1 MLRILYSDIR
11 KTLLSQA
18 FRICMITNVTYHLLT
33 VIVMK
38 VISECFFHMV
48 MAADDVAFCFT
59 SIAIFLVTAST
70 LITVSEFA
78 DGSVRN
84 KLISGAKRTD
94 VFFSGVITGMFQGFL
109 HAAAAFLVSAF
120 SVLLLSSGFAGYTV
134 SEMADFWMIITVSCM
149 AIGAFSTALIFCF
162 GGAKISY
169 VVGLAIAFGMKIFT
183 MYVQD
188 KLYPESGNCM
198 LKGAK
203 LICFRLVD
211 RFLPYSYLAMR
222 PHWDFG
228 SYFAGTAGLV
238 VISAVIGAVVFRR
251 KELL

>member
-11 KTLLSQA
+11 KTILSQA
-18 FRICMITNVTYHLLT
+18 FQGCMVANASYQLLT

-38 VISECFFHMV
+38 VITEVFFHMN
-48 MAADDVAFCFT
+48 MAADDVAFCFAT
-59 SIAIFLVTAST
+59 IAIFLVTAST

-78 DGSVRN
+78 DGTMRN
-84 KLISGAKRTD
+84 KLISGAKRSE
-94 VFFSGVITGMFQGFL
+94 VFFSGLFTGMLQGFL
-109 HAAAAFLVSAF
+109 LAASAFLLSTVCS
-120 SVLLLSSGFAGYTV
+120 LLLTTGFEGFTV
-134 SEMADFWMIITVSCM
+134 SEMADFWIVITISCM

-169 VVGLAIAFGMKIFT
+169 VIGLAIAFGMKVFS
-183 MYVQD
+183 MYLQD
-188 KLYPESGNCM
+188 QLYPESGKCL

-203 LICFRLVD
+203 LVSFRFID
-211 RFLPYSYLAMR
+211 RFVPYSYLSMR

-228 SYFAGTAGLV
+228 SYFAGTIGLV
-238 VISAVIGAVVFRR
+238 AISAVIGAAVFQR